1 MGISYLTFSEIIAL
15 VCLSLDFSPVILFL
29 VTGMCIIL
37 QALAQS
43 LRVTPDAFRQQQ
55 LGVLLLQLS
64 KPLLTLIHWTETD
77 SKSVEWIWLWG
88 YCSQRNPFL
97 GLSYLLPHKSWHQ
110 LDAPSFPHTV
120 IMSIINDL
128 FPNTF
133 INSTNN
139 SEACFSS
146 VLRACFWFSVML
158 LRGGCAA
165 SHLNSHVHNAAQSTE
180 DSI

>member
-64 KPLLTLIHWTETD
+64 KPLLTLIH
-77 SKSVEWIWLWG
+77 
-88 YCSQRNPFL
+88 
-97 GLSYLLPHKSWHQ
+97 
-110 LDAPSFPHTV
+110 
-120 IMSIINDL
+120 
-128 FPNTF
+128 
-133 INSTNN
+133 
-139 SEACFSS
+139 
-146 VLRACFWFSVML
+146 
-158 LRGGCAA
+158 
-165 SHLNSHVHNAAQSTE
+165 
-180 DSI
+180 